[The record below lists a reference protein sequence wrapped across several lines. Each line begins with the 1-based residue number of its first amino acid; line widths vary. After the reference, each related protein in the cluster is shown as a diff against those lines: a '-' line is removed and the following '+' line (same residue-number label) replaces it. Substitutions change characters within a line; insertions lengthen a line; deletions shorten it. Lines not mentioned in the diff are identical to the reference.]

1 MLSRDLARY
10 VDQKRSLGFEF
21 QSQSIVLSSFVRFA
35 KERGDRYIRNARV
48 LAWAAR
54 APSPKHRRARLLMVR
69 RFALAL
75 HAENARHQVPARDA
89 LGQANAKR
97 RPPYI
102 YSPDEIER
110 LLCAAAALPPAD
122 SIRPIVYVTLL
133 GLIAATG
140 IRIAEG
146 LALQLDDITADGL
159 IIRESK
165 FHKTRLLPLHVTTRK
180 ALDRYLVARQ
190 KVAMADRALFISA
203 AGKPLPYTTVRS
215 VFLKL
220 LDRTG
225 LRGAHT
231 GRDPRI
237 HDLRHTFAVRS
248 LELCGLDRI
257 AVTQHIV
264 ALSTYLGHVHV
275 RDSFWYLQA
284 TPVLMGQIADAGE
297 ALLKGGAA

>member
-10 VDQKRSLGFEF
+10 VDQKRSLGFKFETQNF
-21 QSQSIVLSSFVRFA
+21 VLSSFVRYA
-35 KERGDRYIRNARV
+35 KERGDRYVRNARV
-48 LAWAAR
+48 LAWAAQ
-54 APSPKHRRARLLMVR
+54 APSPEHRRVRLLTVR
-69 RFALAL
+69 RFALVL

-89 LGQANAKR
+89 LGQASAKR

-110 LLCAAAALPPAD
+110 LLRAAAALLPAD
-122 SIRPIVYVTLL
+122 SSRPIVYATLL
-133 GLIAATG
+133 GLIASTG
-140 IRIAEG
+140 IRIAEA

-165 FHKTRLLPLHVTTRK
+165 FHKTRLLPLHVSTRN
-180 ALDRYLVARQ
+180 ALDRYLIARHE
-190 KVAMADRALFISA
+190 VAMADRALFISA
-203 AGKPLPYTTVRS
+203 AGKRLPYTTVRN

-225 LRGAHT
+225 LRGANA

-248 LELCGLDRI
+248 LERCGLDRI
-257 AVTQHIV
+257 AVTQHMV

-284 TPVLMGQIADAGE
+284 TPVLMGQIAEAGE
-297 ALLKGGAA
+297 ALLKGGVA